1 MSVRIIA
8 GDCRAV
14 LASLPARRLKPKN
27 LCGIPW
33 RVAFAAL
40 QAWKDATAVP
50 SGPFRMSKDI
60 GVIVALPPAVRD
72 WVEAQAEDLGVT
84 AAIWIRMLV
93 VAAARGRS
101 ALPAGPAIQSAPALP
116 RAPAPA
122 PADDASASGGLDPDA
137 WRGPPDDDS
146 DADIDAIVAGRM
158 ADAAAAVTSDAYAA
172 PVILGPPNGGGARPL
187 RRPPPAYSPARQP
200 SHLRTLM

>member
-1 MSVRIIA
+1 MA
-8 GDCRAV
+8 
-14 LASLPARRLKPKN
+14 
-27 LCGIPW
+27 
-33 RVAFAAL
+33 
-40 QAWKDATAVP
+40 
-50 SGPFRMSKDI
+50 KDI

-101 ALPAGPAIQSAPALP
+101 ALPAGPAIQPAHAAP

-122 PADDASASGGLDPDA
+122 PAALGLPDGDDDAGASGGLDPDA
-137 WRGPPDDDS
+137 WRGSPDDESPGDDAAQDAAQ
-146 DADIDAIVAGRM
+146 DADIDAIVAGRV
-158 ADAAAAVTSDAYAA
+158 AEAAASAPPAALPDAYSAPA
-172 PVILGPPNGGGARPL
+172 PVILGPANGGGARPL

-200 SHLRTLM
+200 SHLRGLM